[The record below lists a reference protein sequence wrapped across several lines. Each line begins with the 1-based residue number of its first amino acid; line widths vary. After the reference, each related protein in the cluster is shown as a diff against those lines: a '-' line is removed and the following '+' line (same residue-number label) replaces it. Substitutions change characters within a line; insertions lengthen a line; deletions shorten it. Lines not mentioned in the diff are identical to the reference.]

1 MQYNW
6 NHEKDKQLQSERG
19 VSFADVVEAVH
30 GGNLLADIDHPNQ
43 EKYSHQHLL
52 IVKIKNYAYIVPYV
66 IEENG
71 TKFLKTIYPARKA
84 SKKYLSKS

>member
-6 NHEKDKQLQSERG
+6 NSEKNKQLQKERG
-19 VSFADVVEAVH
+19 VSFADVVEAVSK
-30 GGNLLADIDHPNQ
+30 GGTLADMVHPNK

-52 IVKIKNYAYIVPYV
+52 IVKIKGYAYVVPYV
-66 IEENG
+66 VEEDG

-84 SKKYLSKS
+84 NKKYLSKS